1 MEQEAL
7 YSIIREFRE
16 KKNKSSFE
24 KIYRHFSPKF
34 YYICLRYLKNEQDA
48 QDALQEVFITVFKKI
63 EALSDEK
70 SFEGWMRR
78 IAVNSCLDRLRKTK
92 EFSLVKTLSDNDEE
106 SLPGEDNQESWPEE
120 LLFQALKEL
129 PAGYS
134 TIINLYILE
143 DYSHREIAETLGIS
157 EATSRSQLTRAK
169 AVLKSKLLAYA
180 KAGI

>member
-1 MEQEAL
+1 
-7 YSIIREFRE
+7 
-16 KKNKSSFE
+16 
-24 KIYRHFSPKF
+24 
-34 YYICLRYLKNEQDA
+34 
-48 QDALQEVFITVFKKI
+48 
-63 EALSDEK
+63 
-70 SFEGWMRR
+70 MRR

-106 SLPGEDNQESWPEE
+106 SLPREDNEESWPEE